1 MYLRGIIDR
10 LDTAVDP
17 ETGAV
22 YVKIVDYK
30 SGAKKFDRKAFE
42 AGRQLQL
49 LIYMEAALRAGAK
62 KGKEGKYQGAGED
75 AGSGALR
82 EILPAAL
89 FYYHL
94 SDPYIEDPAISSGGE
109 ESEAI
114 ERARRSALLPNGLVN
129 GDPVVI
135 RLLDKDP
142 GSGKSDVIPI
152 SLNRDG
158 TVSRRCTNV
167 FTKDDFAALLDTTNA
182 MCVYLGQQIIAGNVT
197 AQPYREGQTNACT
210 YCPYSDVCGFDPRV
224 PGYSTKNRNGN
235 R

>member
-1 MYLRGIIDR
+1 MHKGRKLLVAHLLDRIFVQTLDAVYVACNDCRFADRIVCAFEICGFAFNICNFSSFLFNRTFAGIIDR

-89 FYYHL
+89 FFSY
-94 SDPYIEDPAISSGGE
+94 
-109 ESEAI
+109 
-114 ERARRSALLPNGLVN
+114 
-129 GDPVVI
+129 
-135 RLLDKDP
+135 
-142 GSGKSDVIPI
+142 
-152 SLNRDG
+152 
-158 TVSRRCTNV
+158 
-167 FTKDDFAALLDTTNA
+167 
-182 MCVYLGQQIIAGNVT
+182 
-197 AQPYREGQTNACT
+197 AQGR
-210 YCPYSDVCGFDPRV
+210 
-224 PGYSTKNRNGN
+224 
-235 R
+235 